1 MNPELKVTPERMLQL
16 QASFKL
22 FQKLQQAL
30 SQASPVKPSPSGGKK

>member
-30 SQASPVKPSPSGGKK
+30 QVKPSPSGGKK